1 MPDDWSFS
9 PGDILMVQPKNN
21 TEAVLDFIKD
31 MHLKPNQLLKIQV
44 LKQHLGQVSQSSV
57 LSFPEKPLTVIE
69 LFSYWLNLMEPPS
82 RYFMQVLQNFVDNE
96 MHKEKLA
103 EFASKTV
110 DGKSEYHR
118 YAVRERRTVIEV
130 LNDFYPVSEENP
142 SRKISLP
149 LSYLIQLCGR

>member
-1 MPDDWSFS
+1 MKFEP
-9 PGDILMVQPKNN
+9 
-21 TEAVLDFIKD
+21 T
-31 MHLKPNQLLKIQV
+31 QLLKVVVRQD
-44 LKQHLGQVSQSSV
+44 QLGQVSQSSV
-57 LSFPEKPLTVIE
+57 LSFPDSNLTVYE

-82 RYFMQVLQNFVDNE
+82 RYFMQVLQHFVTDE

-130 LNDFYPVSEENP
+130 LNDFFPVSEEKP
-142 SRKISLP
+142 EREIKLP
-149 LSYLIQLCGR
+149 LAYLIQLCGR